1 MTKKDLLH
9 EGKAKRVYATSE
21 PTILIQEF
29 KDDAT
34 AFDGGKKGTIVKKGE
49 FNCSISS
56 VLFEYLGSYHVPTHF
71 LRRLSPTEMVIKE
84 LKMFK
89 LEAVMRNI
97 AAGSLVKRLGLKE
110 GTLLKHPIFE
120 LYLKDD
126 DLGDPLINEYH
137 AYSLGLAQPEDIREI
152 FRLTARI
159 NAILKAFFERRDI
172 LLVDFKLEFGRD
184 EDDKLLLADEISPD
198 TCRFWDKNTK
208 KKLDKDRFRFDLGNV
223 EEAYEEVLGRISLA

>member
-1 MTKKDLLH
+1 LTKKELLH
-9 EGKAKRVYATSE
+9 EGKAKRVYSTEEES
-21 PTILIQEF
+21 ILIQEF

-34 AFDGGKKGTIVKKGE
+34 AFDGEKKGTIVKKGE
-49 FNCSISS
+49 LNCSISS

-71 LRRLSPTEMVIKE
+71 LRRLSPTEMVIKG
-84 LKMFK
+84 LTMLP

-110 GTLLKHPIFE
+110 GLQLEHPIFE

-137 AYSLGLAQPEDIREI
+137 AFSLGLAQPEDIREI
-152 FRLTARI
+152 FRMTAKI
-159 NAILKAFFERRDI
+159 NAILKAFFERRDM

-184 EDDKLLLADEISPD
+184 EEGNLLLADEISPD
-198 TCRFWDKNTK
+198 TCRFWDKKTK
-208 KKLDKDRFRFDLGNV
+208 KKLDKDRFRFDLGDV
-223 EEAYEEVLGRISLA
+223 EEAYEEVLGRISIA